1 MNNKQILKREDSE
14 NESVLNTHDGLVDL
28 FIGYYLLLGQEDTVA
43 DLRRARVAKEL
54 NIINRLLSSRKNI
67 RISDLKEAVALTT
80 YGEDTPLWERFGD
93 TPKAVSQVIDSSLT
107 ERAEDFIESRYPLL
121 CSAFLNYLEPMLLV
135 GMRTGVLQNSWWR
148 ASNYGFSVEPYTVK
162 EEESTPNA
170 FPYTSVEDMTEA
182 DKRAFLWTVE
192 DTLHSIMGRTLIST
206 LFKQIV
212 GDEEDG
218 EAEEDGREIK
228 PYPEQ
233 GYKAEEIAR
242 RASDK
247 DNVIQPSELYD
258 SWEWDIEL
266 YLPVIINRLDEA
278 IYYAIKYRGAEY
290 KDYIQSLNVEKDYN
304 LNLGNFEEYNK
315 AMKEG
320 YVWHWVE

>member
-1 MNNKQILKREDSE
+1 MDNKQILKREESE
-14 NESVLNTHDGLVDL
+14 NESVLYTSEELVDL
-28 FIGYYLLLGQEDTVA
+28 FMGYYLLLGQEDTVA
-43 DLRRARVAKEL
+43 DLRRAREAKEL
-54 NIINRLLSSRKNI
+54 KLIDRIFSSRKNI
-67 RISDLKEAVALTT
+67 SKEDIKEAVALTT

-93 TPKAVSQVIDSSLT
+93 TPEAATQVLASSLT
-107 ERAEDFIESRYPLL
+107 DRAEDFIESRYSLL

-135 GMRTGVLQNSWWR
+135 GMRTGLLQNSWWR
-148 ASNYGFSVEPYTVK
+148 AYNYGFSVEPYTVK
-162 EEESTPNA
+162 GEESTPNA
-170 FPYTSVEDMTEA
+170 FPYTSVEEMTEA

-192 DTLHSIMGRTLIST
+192 DTLHSIIGRTLIRT
-206 LFKQIV
+206 LTQPAK
-212 GDEEDG
+212 
-218 EAEEDGREIK
+218 EAEEEGREIK

-242 RASDK
+242 RASYK
-247 DNVIQPSELYD
+247 DDVIQPSELYD